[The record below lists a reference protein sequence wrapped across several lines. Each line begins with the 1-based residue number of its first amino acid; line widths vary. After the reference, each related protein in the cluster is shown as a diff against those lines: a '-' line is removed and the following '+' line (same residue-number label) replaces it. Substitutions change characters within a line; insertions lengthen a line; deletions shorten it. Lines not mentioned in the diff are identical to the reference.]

1 MKYDAKPQ
9 TATSLCVYA
18 YNEWRWKIYSQFL
31 SSLPFYEQ
39 RNFETQKEKVHL
51 WHAHSANTGLYW
63 ETAWSS
69 VIVNVE

>member
-51 WHAHSANTGLYW
+51 
-63 ETAWSS
+63 
-69 VIVNVE
+69 